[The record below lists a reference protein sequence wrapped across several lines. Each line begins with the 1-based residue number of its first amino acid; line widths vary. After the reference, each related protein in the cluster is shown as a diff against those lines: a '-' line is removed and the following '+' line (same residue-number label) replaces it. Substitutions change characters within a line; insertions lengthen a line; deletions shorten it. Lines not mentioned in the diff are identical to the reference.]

1 MSNQLQF
8 ETSAYLLQHKENPVD
23 WYPWND
29 KAINKAKLEDKP
41 IFLSVGYSSCHWCH
55 VMEKESFEDLEVAE
69 LLNNNFVN
77 IKVDREERPD
87 IDSIYM
93 ASVQILTGQ
102 GGWPMSVFL
111 TPEGK
116 PFYGGTYFP
125 KNSRHGMP
133 GFLDLI
139 KSLSDI
145 YLNKQEDIL
154 KSSEKLTTMLK
165 IQLEEKF
172 KSEKPDS
179 KIFNEALKSLK
190 SEHDDINGGFGSFP
204 KFPQPLLYNLLLNI
218 WNETSDEESLKIVT
232 KSLSSM
238 AKGGIYDHVGGGF
251 HRYSTDSEWKV
262 PHFEKMLYD
271 NSLLSYL
278 YLDCWKITKKTRF
291 KEISENIL
299 DYLSKEMLSKEGS
312 FFSSQD
318 ADSEGVEGKFFVWSK
333 DEIFKILGKKDAER
347 FSEVFLI
354 SEEGNFEGMNI
365 ILEKS
370 NLNLSSSER
379 KEINLLLI
387 KLYQQRLK
395 RIPPETDRKIITSWN
410 SLAIK
415 SFAYAGILLDR
426 EDFILTAV
434 KSINN
439 LLESNTYNQNLLRSS
454 YESQNSDKKNN
465 TPGFLEDYS
474 FLIDALLE
482 IFQVTGEIIWL
493 EKAIEQTEK
502 MINNFWDAN
511 QNSFFD
517 TSKYSNP
524 LILRPNILQD
534 NVVPSG
540 SSVVSR
546 ILIKLFYITNDK
558 KYKSIVDKFI
568 STASNQI
575 THFPTSHAYWLSS
588 LNMYYSTPLHLCIIG
603 DSEHKNTKG
612 FLKIGHQ
619 PYQPN
624 RIIVTASNH
633 FEGKKFNI
641 TNGKKMIKNLPT
653 AYVCENY
660 ACKNPTNSSK
670 ELNIQLS

>member
-8 ETSAYLLQHKENPVD
+8 ETSAYLLQHKDNPVD
-23 WYPWND
+23 WYPWNT
-29 KAINKAKLEDKP
+29 KTLNKAKLENKP

-69 LLNNNFVN
+69 LLNKNFVN

-204 KFPQPLLYNLLLNI
+204 KFPQPLLHNLLLNI

-278 YLDCWKITKKTRF
+278 YLDCWKITKNIRF

-333 DEIFKILGKKDAER
+333 DEIFKILGKKDAEK

-365 ILEKS
+365 IIERN
-370 NLNLSSSER
+370 NLNLSSRER
-379 KEINLLLI
+379 KEINFFLT

-434 KSINN
+434 KSMNN
-439 LLESNTYNQNLLRSS
+439 LLESNTYNKNLLRSS
-454 YESQNSDKKNN
+454 YESQNSD
-465 TPGFLEDYS
+465 
-474 FLIDALLE
+474 
-482 IFQVTGEIIWL
+482 
-493 EKAIEQTEK
+493 
-502 MINNFWDAN
+502 
-511 QNSFFD
+511 
-517 TSKYSNP
+517 
-524 LILRPNILQD
+524 
-534 NVVPSG
+534 
-540 SSVVSR
+540 
-546 ILIKLFYITNDK
+546 
-558 KYKSIVDKFI
+558 
-568 STASNQI
+568 
-575 THFPTSHAYWLSS
+575 
-588 LNMYYSTPLHLCIIG
+588 
-603 DSEHKNTKG
+603 
-612 FLKIGHQ
+612 
-619 PYQPN
+619 
-624 RIIVTASNH
+624 
-633 FEGKKFNI
+633 
-641 TNGKKMIKNLPT
+641 
-653 AYVCENY
+653 
-660 ACKNPTNSSK
+660 
-670 ELNIQLS
+670 

>member
-1 MSNQLQF
+1 MPNQLQF
-8 ETSAYLLQHKENPVD
+8 ETSAYLLQHKDNPVD

-29 KAINKAKLEDKP
+29 EALNKAKLENKP

-55 VMEKESFEDLEVAE
+55 VMEEESFEDLEVAK
-69 LLNNNFVN
+69 LLNKNFVS

-93 ASVQILTGQ
+93 ASVQIITGQ

-125 KNSRHGMP
+125 KNSKHGMP

-139 KSLSDI
+139 KYLSDI
-145 YLNKQEDIL
+145 YSNKNEDVL
-154 KSSEKLTTMLK
+154 KSSEKLTAMLK
-165 IQLEEKF
+165 IQLEEKI
-172 KSEKPDS
+172 KSEKPNS
-179 KIFNEALKSLK
+179 KIFNEALESLK
-190 SEHDDINGGFGSFP
+190 SEHDDIHGGFGSFP
-204 KFPQPLLYNLLLNI
+204 KFPQPLLHNLLLNI
-218 WNETSDEESLKIVT
+218 WNENSDEESLKIVT
-232 KSLSSM
+232 KSLLSM
-238 AKGGIYDHVGGGF
+238 AKGGIYDQVGGGF

-278 YLDCWKITKKTRF
+278 YLDCWKITKNIRF
-291 KEISENIL
+291 KEISENVL
-299 DYLSKEMLSKEGS
+299 EYLNKEMLSKEGS

-318 ADSEGVEGKFFVWSK
+318 ADSEGIEGKFFVWSK
-333 DEIFKILGKKDAER
+333 EEIFKTLGKKDADK
-347 FSEVFLI
+347 FTEVFLI

-365 ILEKS
+365 ILER
-370 NLNLSSSER
+370 NDLNLSFNER
-379 KEINLLLI
+379 KEINHLLK

-395 RIPPETDRKIITSWN
+395 RIPPETDKKIITSWN

-426 EDFILTAV
+426 EDFIDTAV
-434 KSINN
+434 KAANN
-439 LLESNTYNQNLLRSS
+439 LLESNTYNENLLRSS
-454 YESQNSDKKNN
+454 YEHQNSNKKNN
-465 TPGFLEDYS
+465 PPGFLEDYS

-482 IFQVTGEIIWL
+482 IYQVTGEKIWL
-493 EKAIEQTEK
+493 EKALTQTEK
-502 MINNFWDAN
+502 MINNFWDES

-517 TSKYSNP
+517 TSKFSNT
-524 LILRPNILQD
+524 LILRPSVLQD

-540 SSVVSR
+540 SSVAWR
-546 ILIKLFYITNDK
+546 ILIKLFSITNDK
-558 KYKSIVDKFI
+558 KYKLIVDKFI

-603 DSEHKNTKG
+603 NPKDKKTQE
-612 FLKIGHQ
+612 FLKIGNQ
-619 PYQPN
+619 SYKPN
-624 RIIVTASNH
+624 RIIITASNDT
-633 FEGKKFNI
+633 EGKNLDI
-641 TNGKKMIKNLPT
+641 TNEKIMLNNLPT
-653 AYVCENY
+653 AYVCENFS
-660 ACKNPTNSSK
+660 CKKPTNLSE
-670 ELNIQLS
+670 ELNVQLS